1 MTQVQIQMLESAIQ
15 THQSSLYRDAEAYK
29 RQNNTE
35 AVKDCLAEIKKFEDL
50 KKSLKSIPVE
60 K

>member
-15 THQSSLYRDAEAYK
+15 THQSCLYKDVEAYK
-29 RQNNTE
+29 CQNNTE

-50 KKSLKSIPVE
+50 KKSLRN
-60 K
+60 